1 MRVKRENGTF
11 CLCVWFTD
19 MLQLNKNTNDN
30 KIYIFSFFPYFQQV
44 QDRVKSEKKY
54 GSVVTIWL

>member
-11 CLCVWFTD
+11 CLCVLFTD

-54 GSVVTIWL
+54 GSVVTI